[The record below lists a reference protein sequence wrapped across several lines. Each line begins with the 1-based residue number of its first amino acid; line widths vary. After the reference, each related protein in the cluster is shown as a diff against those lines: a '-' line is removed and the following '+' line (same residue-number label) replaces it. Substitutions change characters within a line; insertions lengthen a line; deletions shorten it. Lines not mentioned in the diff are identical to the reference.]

1 MSIKLIA
8 SDLDGTI
15 IDENNFISPNNIT
28 AINDINNQNINFAIC
43 TGKSYSIS
51 KSLCSKFDA
60 QYGIFGNGS
69 HIVDLKTGK
78 SIYKNVLSIEQIEN
92 CINIA
97 KKYNLHIHAYSDK
110 EIITPKLKYM
120 DLRNYK
126 LNFFSNSK
134 FLITDNILE
143 CIKQN
148 NLSIFQIV
156 ISSDFSLDN
165 IKDKLLHNNN
175 LSITIISKFGK
186 YKDMIIDKEYE
197 YLSISS
203 KNTDKNQA
211 LDFLKNYLGLKN
223 DEVMAVGDNLNDFSM
238 IKHSGIGVAVANA
251 YDEIK
256 NVATYTTK
264 NNVSQGAFAEAVYKF
279 IDFNDN
285 NIKFNL

>member
-148 NLSIFQIV
+148 N
-156 ISSDFSLDN
+156 
-165 IKDKLLHNNN
+165 KLLHNNN